1 MPDGLEIVSS
11 GLLIP
16 DVGVHTG
23 VSGRTCQVFAI
34 SERNMLAIRRLV
46 ALSQTKIDN
55 VNSIFCGFGTSNQ
68 KVIWLDVSMDN
79 SLLMDHL
86 DSGDHL
92 HSDMS
97 HSVQIELPSAFL
109 E

>member
-1 MPDGLEIVSS
+1 MSDGLEIISS

-23 VSGRTCQVFAI
+23 ISGRTRQIFAI
-34 SERNMLAIRRLV
+34 SEWNMLAIRRLV

-55 VNSIFCGFGTSNQ
+55 VNSIFCGFGATNQ
-68 KVIWLDVSMDN
+68 KVIWLDVSMNN
-79 SLLMDHL
+79 SLLVDHL
-86 DSGDHL
+86 NSGDHL